1 MDERLQDRTF
11 WTAERGSGRRSW
23 TRSGAATV
31 VENDGAVSVVAYL
44 HPNARALRLE
54 GDAVKHA
61 LIIEDNALIAVMIR
75 DYLEECGYVSFD
87 LASTQGEAIQFA
99 ERRCPDL
106 ITADDRLESG
116 SGVEA
121 IRHICHDRAI
131 PVIFIVADPT
141 NVRRALPNALLLQ
154 KPFSER
160 ALAIAIQAAEKVPQ
174 DFA

>member
-1 MDERLQDRTF
+1 MKRALRV
-11 WTAERGSGRRSW
+11 RGGLRKL
-23 TRSGAATV
+23 TRSGSVTV
-31 VENDGAVSVVAYL
+31 VHSASPFRDWQSRR
-44 HPNARALRLE
+44 NACAPHQK

-75 DYLEECGYVSFD
+75 DYLEECGYDSVDF
-87 LASTQGEAIQFA
+87 AITQGEAIQLA

-106 ITADDRLESG
+106 ITADDSLEHG

-121 IRHICHDRAI
+121 IGHICRDRAI

-141 NVRRALPNALLLQ
+141 NVERTLPNALFLQ

-160 ALAIAIQAAEKVPQ
+160 ALARAIQAAEKASLV
-174 DFA
+174 FA

>member
-1 MDERLQDRTF
+1 M
-11 WTAERGSGRRSW
+11 
-23 TRSGAATV
+23 
-31 VENDGAVSVVAYL
+31 
-44 HPNARALRLE
+44 
-54 GDAVKHA
+54 KHA

-75 DYLEECGYVSFD
+75 DYLEECGYVSFE

-106 ITADDRLESG
+106 ITADDRLEHG

-121 IRHICHDRAI
+121 IRHICHDSAI